1 MDDCCAVCADTLEW
15 VAYGACGHK
24 EVCSTCVARLRFICE
39 DRRCCICKTESNVVF
54 VTKALGDYTK
64 MVRDLPS
71 KAREGRCGSYW
82 YHEVTQAFFD
92 DADHYKMIK
101 AVCNLSCSECDK
113 MEEKS
118 TIRFRNIEQLKSHL
132 FHQHRLSMCPLCF
145 EGRKVFVC
153 EQKLYTNAQLKR
165 HTSTGDSV
173 VDGSE
178 SERGGF
184 KGHPMCKFC
193 KIGFYG
199 ENELYAHMTTGHY
212 KCHLC
217 RNSGEQYEYYKNY
230 DDLELH
236 FSRDHFLCEDE
247 SCLEKKFVVFRSEA
261 ELKKHSTMAHGGRM
275 SRSKRN
281 AALQLPTSFRY
292 GPSNDQDS
300 RRRRVR
306 GNPSNDQASSLE
318 TPNADDRT
326 LHDPSSSARQA
337 GSSESLG
344 DTSDIDPI
352 IKPLESLRTPS
363 SDSEA
368 SSRYL
373 QVALGKNSGK
383 VKAQLEDSS
392 LFPPLA
398 PGCSSSQLTPK
409 PESDHGFPNN
419 NTMAAHLRRQNN
431 RKMAVECPDTKPA
444 VISSSE
450 AWPAAGRVAPPTSS
464 SQTSWPKTNVSG
476 MVSEVT
482 KPTVSSSQA
491 WPAAGRVAPPTSS
504 SQMPWPKTNVSGM
517 ASEVTKPAVSSS
529 QAWPAAGRVAPPT
542 SSSQMP
548 WPKTNVSG
556 MASEVTKPTVSSSQA
571 WPAAGRVAP
580 PTNSSQTAWP
590 EANVSAAA
598 PTSSSQKLLSKTNSQ
613 NKAWPKVSGCG
624 QNKIAFGKGAGHSS
638 YASSTLQAQVENRE
652 TSTEVHKCVSLDS
665 SLDFPPVSAA
675 QVVQKLP
682 QQTSELLLKVG
693 DFQAANKSLVENI
706 RAAVDFDEDKY
717 TAFKDISVQYSQG
730 LVDIKVYFNFVR
742 QFGLLH
748 LVLDLAR
755 LCPNAEKQQELI
767 DAYDN
772 SMRSNGA
779 EEDDGWSQVK
789 VRLKDSK
796 KGKGKSSKNGS
807 TAAPVLDLSNSARGL
822 PVQGV
827 WRNKG
832 GHKLFG

>member
-82 YHEVTQAFFD
+82 YHEDTQAFFD

-118 TIRFRNIEQLKSHL
+118 TIRFRNIEQLKLHL
-132 FHQHRLSMCPLCF
+132 FHQHRLYMCPLCL

-153 EQKLYTNAQLKR
+153 EQKLYTKAQLKR

-217 RNSGEQYEYYKNY
+217 CDSGEQYEYYKNY
-230 DDLELH
+230 HDLELH
-236 FSRDHFLCEDE
+236 FSRGHFLCEDE

-261 ELKKHSTMAHGGRM
+261 ELKKHSTMEHGGRM

-300 RRRRVR
+300 RRGRRGLPFR
-306 GNPSNDQASSLE
+306 GDSSNDQASSLE

-326 LHDPSSSARQA
+326 LHDPSSSIRQA
-337 GSSESLG
+337 GSLELLG

-352 IKPLESLRTPS
+352 IKPFESLSRPS
-363 SDSEA
+363 SDTEA

-373 QVALGKNSGK
+373 RVALGKNSGK
-383 VKAQLEDSS
+383 AKAQLEDSS

-398 PGCSSSQLTPK
+398 PGSSSSQLTPK
-409 PESDHGFPNN
+409 HESDHGLPNN

-431 RKMAVECPDTKPA
+431 RKMAVECPDIRPA

-450 AWPAAGRVAPPTSS
+450 AWPAAGRVAPP
-464 SQTSWPKTNVSG
+464 
-476 MVSEVT
+476 
-482 KPTVSSSQA
+482 A
-491 WPAAGRVAPPTSS
+491 SS
-504 SQMPWPKTNVSGM
+504 SQMPWPKTNVPGIVS
-517 ASEVTKPAVSSS
+517 AVTKPAVSSS

-542 SSSQMP
+542 NSSQMA
-548 WPKTNVSG
+548 WPK
-556 MASEVTKPTVSSSQA
+556 
-571 WPAAGRVAP
+571 
-580 PTNSSQTAWP
+580 
-590 EANVSAAA
+590 ANVSAAP

-624 QNKIAFGKGAGHSS
+624 QNKTAFGKGAGHSS
-638 YASSTLQAQVENRE
+638 YASTLQAQVENRE

-682 QQTSELLLKVG
+682 QQTSEPLLKVG
-693 DFQAANKSLVENI
+693 DFQAANKALVENI
-706 RAAVDFDEDKY
+706 RAAVDFNEDKY

-730 LVDIKVYFNFVR
+730 LVDINMYFNFVR

-789 VRLKDSK
+789 VRLKDLK

-807 TAAPVLDLSNSARGL
+807 TAAPVLDLRSRSD
-822 PVQGV
+822 
-827 WRNKG
+827 
-832 GHKLFG
+832 